1 MKISAVTKAMLLSG
15 GFLAMGGML
24 VAQTDTLPRP
34 SLWKVH
40 DMSRP
45 KPMVVQPL
53 EQMLPAPAPAGAL
66 VLFDGSDFAHW
77 AGADDQAP
85 KWKLEKGYM
94 EIVPGTG
101 FLHSR
106 ESFGDVFLH
115 VEWASPDEPDR
126 RGQDRGNSGIFFMGQ
141 YELQV
146 LDSYQAD
153 TYADGQAGALYGQ
166 APPRFNV
173 CKPRGEWNAYD
184 IAFRRPRFSAKGG
197 LLSPARITV
206 IHNGILIQDNEEY
219 KGPTSWLKYLPYKA
233 HADKLP
239 ITLQEHNCRVRF
251 RNIWAMSLPE
261 LVNPEKVSGPAVYA
275 LSDQALTKFT
285 GAYARPNTDAPIKV
299 TKNKGHLFADFF
311 YRPGALELIPRSD
324 HEFELKDTDATVTFT
339 MDGKGAVTELI
350 FHIGG
355 EDMPAKKVKN

>member
-1 MKISAVTKAMLLSG
+1 MSTGVVTKLLLS
-15 GFLAMGGML
+15 LVILLGMNRGL
-24 VAQTDTLPRP
+24 VAQIDTLPRP
-34 SLWKVH
+34 SGWKIH

-45 KPMVVQPL
+45 KPMVVEPMKQPL
-53 EQMLPAPAPAGAL
+53 PTPAPKNAL
-66 VLFDGSDFAHW
+66 LLFGGKDFSHW
-77 AGADDQAP
+77 IGADQQAP
-85 KWKLEKGYM
+85 RWKLEKDYM

-101 FLHSR
+101 GLQSK

-126 RGQDRGNSGIFFMGQ
+126 RGQDRGNSGIFFMGM

-166 APPRFNV
+166 APPRYNT

-184 IAFRRPRFSAKGG
+184 IAFRRPRFSAEGR

-219 KGPTSWLKYLPYKA
+219 KGPTSWLKYLPYQA
-233 HADKLP
+233 HPDSLP
-239 ITLQEHNCRVRF
+239 ITLQEHNGKVKF
-251 RNIWAMSLPE
+251 RNIWAMPLPE
-261 LVNPEKVSGPAVYA
+261 LVKVAESPAYSIIS
-275 LSDQALTKFT
+275 LSDQELTKLT
-285 GAYARPNTDAPIKV
+285 GEYARPNTNAPIKV
-299 TKNKGHLFADFF
+299 TKNQDHLFADFF
-311 YRPGALELIPRSD
+311 YRPGPLELIPRNN
-324 HEFELKDTDATVTFT
+324 HEFNLKDTDASVTFT
-339 MDGKGAVTELI
+339 MDDKGVVTELI

-355 EDMPAKKVKN
+355 EDMPAKKVVR